1 MDIQKNE
8 NNSSNTIDLNSPNQK
23 SVESNYHTSRVA
35 PVKPPNKKKKWI
47 LFGIGAAVLVVV
59 ITFFS
64 YRYYQQRVAEENTK
78 NSKIVIGD
86 TTITQ
91 DDIQRYIRSAQT
103 YKTNNPSVA
112 VGDNLEQVAIDD
124 LVMNAALKKEAKE
137 NKLSLTDQELRKIYK
152 IPDDQP
158 EFKSQIEFLRTTDQP
173 EYYQNTNSENFAL
186 REKLNNTLIARKS
199 LFYVSV
205 NFDTPYFYLPENISK
220 SEELHKQAKDI
231 LTSQFLP
238 LFEKGESN
246 QEIAKKASVN
256 YTVSN
261 PQNSDTAPFFKGIVS
276 TADYMKNYQSEI
288 QSGDP
293 NVITP
298 LTIETLEPS
307 ESPSNF
313 KDLQDVD
320 YGARIDDLRNTN
332 KEIDKLSNIG
342 DHTGVFASKSGAFMI
357 VRLDKKSDGR
367 YTNWQD
373 FLDQYKEQSVPS
385 KFEVSRNDQPNN
397 ISQAFIEG
405 ATSTL
410 YATTAQKAK
419 ATVPPG
425 GCGEHVGTFRI
436 IMINTNDWTQTVWGR
451 VSMRQPT
458 VDCPGGSASSNFGDA
473 SFQGNCYNPEP
484 SHSFTVPTGW
494 EYVKTVRSDWRPSN
508 INGIAGIPYQVYIH
522 VRPKPPTTTTVG
534 GDSQLV
540 RSDTGNLFGAGASIS
555 SHTISKGNS
564 AYSNTSSSI
573 SHTWAANIDQNYTIC
588 SSAPATITT
597 SDGRVYSRRDSDG
610 VKCRNNIRN
619 GNRASFSWIYD
630 PSTCTGSGCGP
641 TSTTCQSI
649 GASIS
654 ASPTSINQG
663 QTATIT
669 WNGGNA
675 TGATSNFGSVNVSGS
690 RQVSP
695 TTTTTYTITWNSPSG
710 TASCSTTVNV
720 GPVQSVDVCLDI
732 PGNQPPFPP
741 GREPDGTG
749 NCPFTY
755 YPWFQTQKGDVTS
768 LDIIQGQSIGP
779 NNVNDPP
786 LGAKHAINNVRY
798 DPAEAYGVI
807 AYGSLNATPSRKSGN
822 FCSQSLYI
830 LGESESN
837 RKICSSSY
845 LGGISYGRYISDT
858 VSFDVVRESINSTW
872 NTNDAGTT
880 GACSPYK
887 TTLLNTINSNPVL
900 QGDMSP
906 ECPGGNLIKVDTQGQ
921 PTNLTA
927 ASGLTGRATLWIAGD
942 LNIKSNIEYST
953 AVSTISNLP
962 NLAIFVEGKITID
975 PSVTRI
981 DAMLI
986 SDRDIETCSDS
997 ADKSTGKCSEK
1008 LTINGAMSS
1017 LNGRIALSRRYFS
1030 ANDPNANPAESVI
1043 LTPQSIIMPPPGLSI
1058 VGVESGGDLQIN
1070 KIELPPRI

>member
-8 NNSSNTIDLNSPNQK
+8 NNSSNTIDLNSPNNK
-23 SVESNYHTSRVA
+23 SVESNTHTSRVA

-47 LFGIGAAVLVVV
+47 FFGIGAAVL
-59 ITFFS
+59 IALIAFFS

-91 DDIQRYIRSAQT
+91 DDITKYANALDENKKENPGVFYNSGSREIAINDLV
-103 YKTNNPSVA
+103 TNAGLKQEAKQKNLALTTEEYQKLFELPAGITDATPYMNQIKSFNDFSYVA
-112 VGDNLEQVAIDD
+112 VTRKENE
-124 LVMNAALKKEAKE
+124 ALKEKLKNQIISSKKYLVSQITFDTPFFTQQQEAIVANGLHTEAK
-137 NKLSLTDQELRKIYK
+137 
-152 IPDDQP
+152 
-158 EFKSQIEFLRTTDQP
+158 
-173 EYYQNTNSENFAL
+173 
-186 REKLNNTLIARKS
+186 EKLNN
-199 LFYVSV
+199 
-205 NFDTPYFYLPENISK
+205 D
-220 SEELHKQAKDI
+220 
-231 LTSQFLP
+231 FLP
-238 LFEKGESN
+238 LFKSKAKPEAMGAISDVN
-246 QEIAKKASVN
+246 QVDPTKPDTNNAEQYFKKIVTTSLFIDEYYGQDGFFNDVETDQYGVVKVEDLK
-256 YTVSN
+256 YTPPEFDRLKNV
-261 PQNSDTAPFFKGIVS
+261 G
-276 TADYMKNYQSEI
+276 DYTEM
-288 QSGDP
+288 
-293 NVITP
+293 
-298 LTIETLEPS
+298 
-307 ESPSNF
+307 
-313 KDLQDVD
+313 
-320 YGARIDDLRNTN
+320 
-332 KEIDKLSNIG
+332 
-342 DHTGVFASKSGAFMI
+342 FASRTGNYMI
-357 VRLDKKSDGR
+357 VRLEDKTERQYDTWDQFTQSYVDKYVPKKMISLQQASKIISDLF
-367 YTNWQD
+367 YDT
-373 FLDQYKEQSVPS
+373 KEQLDL
-385 KFEVSRNDQPNN
+385 EHL
-397 ISQAFIEG
+397 G
-405 ATSTL
+405 AVKASAAADCSTNHL
-410 YATTAQKAK
+410 VGVNLDAK
-419 ATVPPG
+419 VY
-425 GCGEHVGTFRI
+425 
-436 IMINTNDWTQTVWGR
+436 
-451 VSMRQPT
+451 RQ
-458 VDCPGGSASSNFGDA
+458 DG
-473 SFQGNCYNPEP
+473 SFQGYLNVPYSWRSTGQCPTRSGTGTTPSSFRINCYNG
-484 SHSFTVPTGW
+484 VPT
-494 EYVKTVRSDWRPSN
+494 VTVTQQPDPSRFTPIGIQGNGEWNYANVNAFVGSSVNWSLIYRS
-508 INGIAGIPYQVYIH
+508 IPQNNSGSY
-522 VRPKPPTTTTVG
+522 TVSSTLSRSTG
-534 GDSQLV
+534 GGFGDSVVPDATHGICQV
-540 RSDTGNLFGAGASIS
+540 NTYYCAWGAGDNVTLSGLTDA
-555 SHTISKGNS
+555 TNV
-564 AYSNTSSSI
+564 
-573 SHTWAANIDQNYTIC
+573 
-588 SSAPATITT
+588 SAPSTITT
-597 SDGRVYSRRDSDG
+597 TDGTVWTRRDSSPRRVG
-610 VKCRNNIRN
+610 PGAN
-619 GNRASFSWIYD
+619 GSTVSVNWIYD
-630 PSTCTGSGCGP
+630 PGTCTGSGCGP

-654 ASPTSINQG
+654 ASPASISSGGTSTISWSG
-663 QTATIT
+663 GTATS
-669 WNGGNA
+669 
-675 TGATSNFGSVNVSGS
+675 ATSNFGNVNVSGS

-695 TTTTTYTITWNSPSG
+695 TTTTTYTITWSSPSG
-710 TASCSTTVNV
+710 IASCSTTVTV
-720 GPVQSVDVCLDI
+720 AEQPEDVCLDI

-807 AYGSLNATPSRKSGN
+807 AYSSLNATPSRKSGN

-837 RKICSSSY
+837 RQNCSSSY
-845 LGGISYGRYISDT
+845 LGGISWGRYISDT

-887 TTLLNTINSNPVL
+887 TTLLNTINPVL
-900 QGDMSP
+900 QGDMSLA
-906 ECPGGNLIKVDTQGQ
+906 CPGGNLIKVDTQGQ

-953 AVSTISNLP
+953 AVATISNLP

-986 SDRDIETCSDS
+986 SDREIETCSDS

>member
-1 MDIQKNE
+1 MDIQKHD
-8 NNSSNTIDLNSPNQK
+8 NNSPNTIDLNNPNNK
-23 SVESNYHTSRVA
+23 SVESNSHTSRVA
-35 PVKPPNKKKKWI
+35 PVKSPNKKKKWI
-47 LFGIGAAVLVVV
+47 IFGLGAIVLIAVIGF
-59 ITFFS
+59 IS
-64 YRYYQQRVAEENTK
+64 YRYYLQRVAEENTK
-78 NSKIVIGD
+78 NNKIVIGD

-91 DDIQRYIRSAQT
+91 DDITKY
-103 YKTNNPSVA
+103 TNALDENKKENPGVFYNS
-112 VGDNLEQVAIDD
+112 GSREIAIND
-124 LVMNAALKKEAKE
+124 LVTNAGLKQEAKE
-137 NKLSLTDQELRKIYK
+137 KNLALTADEYQKLFELPAGITDATPFLNQIKSFNDFSYVVVTRKENEALQAK
-152 IPDDQP
+152 LKDQIISS
-158 EFKSQIEFLRTTDQP
+158 KKYLVSQITFDSPFFTQQQDVAVAEGLHT
-173 EYYQNTNSENFAL
+173 EAKA
-186 REKLNNTLIARKS
+186 KLNN
-199 LFYVSV
+199 
-205 NFDTPYFYLPENISK
+205 D
-220 SEELHKQAKDI
+220 
-231 LTSQFLP
+231 FLP
-238 LFEKGESN
+238 LFKSKAKPEAMGAISDVNQVDPTKPDTNNAEQYFKKIVTTSLFIDEYYGQKGFFNDVETD
-246 QEIAKKASVN
+246 QYGVVKVQDLK
-256 YTVSN
+256 YT
-261 PQNSDTAPFFKGIVS
+261 PPEFDR
-276 TADYMKNYQSEI
+276 
-288 QSGDP
+288 
-293 NVITP
+293 
-298 LTIETLEPS
+298 L
-307 ESPSNF
+307 
-313 KDLQDVD
+313 KDVGE
-320 YGARIDDLRNTN
+320 YT
-332 KEIDKLSNIG
+332 EM
-342 DHTGVFASKSGAFMI
+342 FASRTGNYMI
-357 VRLDKKSDGR
+357 VRLEEKTERQYDTWDQFTQSYVDKYVPKKMISLQQTSKIISDLF
-367 YTNWQD
+367 YEA
-373 FLDQYKEQSVPS
+373 KEQLDL
-385 KFEVSRNDQPNN
+385 EHL
-397 ISQAFIEG
+397 G
-405 ATSTL
+405 AT
-410 YATTAQKAK
+410 KAS
-419 ATVPPG
+419 A
-425 GCGEHVGTFRI
+425 
-436 IMINTNDWTQTVWGR
+436 
-451 VSMRQPT
+451 
-458 VDCPGGSASSNFGDA
+458 VDCSSNHFVGINLGA
-473 SFQGNCYNPEP
+473 KVYETNSNVVHGYLNVPYRWESSGQCATRSGTGTTPSTFQINCYNGRPTITVTQQPDP
-484 SHSFTVPTGW
+484 SRYRVRGYGIEGNGDWNYSNVNAFVGSSVNWYLTYELIPQNPRYTVNSTLSRSTGGGFGDG
-494 EYVKTVRSDWRPSN
+494 VVPDATH
-508 INGIAGIPYQVYIH
+508 GICQVNTYYCAW
-522 VRPKPPTTTTVG
+522 
-534 GDSQLV
+534 
-540 RSDTGNLFGAGASIS
+540 GAGDNVTLSGLTDA
-555 SHTISKGNS
+555 TNV
-564 AYSNTSSSI
+564 
-573 SHTWAANIDQNYTIC
+573 
-588 SSAPATITT
+588 SAPSTITT
-597 SDGRVYSRRDSDG
+597 TDGTVWTRRDSSPRRVG
-610 VKCRNNIRN
+610 PGAN
-619 GNRASFSWIYD
+619 GSTVSVNWIYD
-630 PSTCTGSGCGP
+630 PGTCTGSGCGP

-654 ASPTSINQG
+654 ASPASISSGGTSTISWSG
-663 QTATIT
+663 GTATS
-669 WNGGNA
+669 
-675 TGATSNFGSVNVSGS
+675 ATSNFGNVNVSGS